1 MILNWANEKE
11 IYHLP
16 DYKNELRTEFGLSGV
31 FVVLYSGNIGT
42 AHYFSDILEVAR
54 RLSGCSQIRFVFIGE
69 GSRRKEVEASIKRAE
84 LENVVLLP
92 FQRQE
97 RLHES
102 LNLADVHFISL
113 RAGFEGL
120 MVPSKTY
127 GALLTAR
134 PVIFQGPETS
144 EVARFI
150 QEERCG
156 SVVPLG
162 DVEKLER
169 LILDYLEHPK
179 KKCEQGR
186 AAHRA
191 VMRRASRA
199 TALAK
204 YEQLILKLAQ

>member
-1 MILNWANEKE
+1 M
-11 IYHLP
+11 
-16 DYKNELRTEFGLSGV
+16 
-31 FVVLYSGNIGT
+31 
-42 AHYFSDILEVAR
+42 
-54 RLSGCSQIRFVFIGE
+54 
-69 GSRRKEVEASIKRAE
+69 
-84 LENVVLLP
+84 VLLP
-92 FQRQE
+92 FNRKKSN
-97 RLHES
+97 HDI
-102 LNLADVHFISL
+102 LNKPDVHFISL